1 MATITS
7 SSGISS
13 ALGQYSG
20 ITSDDID
27 QLLAADATGKTLLQ
41 NQVTDYTSKKTAW
54 GDVTTRLNNFL
65 TKVNAL
71 QDIATYHTKTA
82 TSSDSNTATITGST
96 DASEG
101 TYDLVVKQL
110 ATATKITGSRVAV
123 TNSKTALNTTGTLTL
138 TSSVKDSSGTAK
150 TFDYDITADD
160 TLVSIAAKINKG
172 TSASNISANIVDNRL
187 VLTNKTF
194 GAQTISASGSASSAL
209 GLSQA
214 TTTIG
219 QTALLQL
226 DGLDISRD
234 SNTITDVLDGATITL
249 KGVSASSTDSTT
261 QATTYSHTTLTL
273 ANDNSKT
280 VAAVN
285 DVVNQYNSMMSL
297 INDDLDVGDPS
308 KSNNTVGAL
317 SGDNDLINLQESLRS
332 MITQTF
338 VSGSSL
344 NANQVGISQVDKDGT
359 IGLDTDKLTKALTD
373 NPTAVKDFFYQ
384 GTKDAAGVASNEQG
398 YSVGLRDLA
407 NKYLT
412 NSVTSKGIIP
422 TKTAT
427 FDSTIKDLNSQIDDF
442 DTMLALK
449 KEQYVSMF
457 TNLDTYMMNAQSQL
471 SYFTSQLSSSSS

>member
-27 QLLAADATGKTLLQ
+27 KLLAADAVGKTLLQ
-41 NQVTDYTSKKTAW
+41 NQVTDYTAKKTAW

-71 QDIATYHTKTA
+71 QDVATYHTKTA

-110 ATATKITGSRVAV
+110 ATATKVTGSRVDV
-123 TNSKTALNTTGTLTL
+123 KNSKTALQATGTLTL
-138 TSSVKDSSGTAK
+138 TSSLKDTSGNVK
-150 TFDYDITADD
+150 TFDYDISADD

-172 TSASNISANIVDNRL
+172 STDSNISANVVDNRL

-194 GAQTISASGSASSAL
+194 GNQTISASGSASDAL
-209 GLSQA
+209 GLSKA
-214 TTTIG
+214 TTTTG
-219 QTALLQL
+219 QQAIFQL
-226 DGLDISRD
+226 DGLEITRD
-234 SNTITDVLDGATITL
+234 SNTVTDVLDGTTITL
-249 KGVSASSTDSTT
+249 KGASASSKDSTT
-261 QATTYSHTTLTL
+261 GETSYTHTTLSL

-280 VAAVN
+280 VSAVN
-285 DVVNQYNSMMSL
+285 DLVSQYNSMMSL
-297 INDDLDVGDPS
+297 ISDDLSVGDPS

-317 SGDNDLINLQESLRS
+317 SGDNDLISLQESLRS
-332 MITQTF
+332 MITQSF

-359 IGLDTDKLTKALTD
+359 IGLDTDKLKKALTD
-373 NPTAVKDFFYQ
+373 NPDAVKDFFYQ
-384 GTKDAAGVASNEQG
+384 GTKDAAGVASNEKG
-398 YSVGLRDLA
+398 YSVGLRNLA

-412 NSVTSKGIIP
+412 DSVTSKGIIP

-427 FDSTIKDLNSQIDDF
+427 FDSTIKDLNGQIDDF
-442 DTMLALK
+442 DTMLAMK

-471 SYFTSQLSSSSS
+471 SYFKSQMSSSS